1 MEYKLPKTENEI
13 LALIGP
19 VSVPEHLEYLKFHA
33 KRYKYLLEVISKTIN
48 EEIPLLRNRY
58 SSGLPNDMSV
68 RRGGKSTGFDGV
80 FTNYISG
87 TESDSIHPKNKILD
101 IGTGFEVQLFRDIF
115 KVSVDTA
122 GFYHSGWP
130 EKEGETFYELDL
142 NKLENLSDK
151 VHQKYPLIIMSE
163 VIEHIYTA
171 PELVLP
177 KIKNW
182 LLPDGI
188 LVIQTPNAVALPKR
202 LKMLFGIHPFEKI
215 RLNSANPG
223 HFREYT
229 LEELTTIVETA
240 GFKVLFASRKNYF
253 SPNNKF
259 LRFLYSLEF
268 LWPKSL
274 RTGITLVV
282 RKK

>member
-19 VSVPEHLEYLKFHA
+19 VSVQEHFEYLKFHA

-48 EEIPLLRNRY
+48 EEIPLW
-58 SSGLPNDMSV
+58 
-68 RRGGKSTGFDGV
+68 RGGSERDGV
-80 FTNYISG
+80 DKFADSKLDDDMLKYIP
-87 TESDSIHPKNKILD
+87 IKNKILD

-115 KVSVDTA
+115 KVLVDTA

-130 EKEGETFYELDL
+130 EKDGETFYELDL

-151 VHQKYPLIIMSE
+151 VHQKYPLIIMAE

-229 LEELTTIVETA
+229 LEELTTIVETV

-282 RKK
+282 KKL